1 VTASADCQN
10 IEPFRTAITNPMKK
24 LLLGLAAICTGG
36 ALFAQTQT
44 LTLSDNGNYG
54 GTSQSGF
61 FNSTDTF
68 TLRVS
73 LSLSGWTTADISA
86 ISLSYW
92 LQVPTA
98 LAPYITITANSY
110 STFTDSQNP
119 ELPKTFTDSSGA
131 SSGFMTDKTA
141 TNSGDLGALLGDN
154 DVPIQDGTY
163 LITTIT
169 FALNNAPSGPN
180 TLATTT
186 LPTKVSVVGDD
197 TFAPGHVIPEADYTI
212 NVVAVPEPSTWL
224 AGIASLGVIVFAML
238 RRLARV

>member
-1 VTASADCQN
+1 
-10 IEPFRTAITNPMKK
+10 MKK
-24 LLLGLAAICTGG
+24 FVLGLAAICTGG

-54 GTSQSGF
+54 GTNLSGF

-68 TLRVS
+68 TLQVS
-73 LSLSGWTTADISA
+73 LNLSGWTTADISA

-92 LQVPTA
+92 LQVPTE

-119 ELPKTFTDSSGA
+119 QVPKTFTDSSGA
-131 SSGFMTDKTA
+131 SPGFMTDETA
-141 TNSGDLGALLGDN
+141 TDSGDLGALLGDN

-163 LITTIT
+163 LMTTVT
-169 FALNNAPSGPN
+169 FALNNAPSGPY

-186 LPTKVSVVGDD
+186 LPSKVSVVGDD
-197 TFAPGHVIPEADYTI
+197 TFGPGQVIPEADYMI
-212 NVVAVPEPSTWL
+212 NIVAVPEPSTSFTGLGAL
-224 AGIASLGVIVFAML
+224 AAISFTIV
-238 RRLARV
+238 RRYATR

>member
-1 VTASADCQN
+1 VTA
-10 IEPFRTAITNPMKK
+10 FRRLLKQGTFQIARTKRMKK
-24 LLLGLAAICTGG
+24 FVLGLAAICTGG

-44 LTLSDNGNYG
+44 LTLSDNGSYG
-54 GTSQSGF
+54 GTNLSGF

-68 TLRVS
+68 TLQIC

-92 LQVPTA
+92 LQVPTE

-119 ELPKTFTDSSGA
+119 QVPKTFTDSSGA
-131 SSGFMTDKTA
+131 SPGFMTDKTA
-141 TNSGDLGALLGDN
+141 TDAGDLGALLGDN

-163 LITTIT
+163 LMTMIE
-169 FALNNAPSGPN
+169 FGLNNAPSGPY

-186 LPTKVSVVGDD
+186 LFSKVSVVGDD
-197 TFAPGHVIPEADYTI
+197 TFGPGNVIPEADYMI
-212 NVVAVPEPSTWL
+212 NIVGVPEPSTWFTGLGGL
-224 AGIASLGVIVFAML
+224 AAIGFMIVRRCAST
-238 RRLARV
+238 